1 MAETITHADWIS
13 TKELAAKIESALAAE
28 YIDPRLRGQY
38 ELFFESLLEKINEEN
53 DSSLSFAEIT
63 TNETAYEYLTW
74 VATKGFTYGVWA
86 GVGTKHYVALLEI
99 LAKKRYYVNYY
110 ENFAWAQEVEL
121 TGEEEAEELAEEEE

>member
-13 TKELAAKIESALAAE
+13 TKELATKIESALASDF
-28 YIDPRLRGQY
+28 IDPHLRGQY

-74 VATKGFTYGVWA
+74 VATKGFSYGVWA
-86 GVGTKHYVALLEI
+86 GGKIGFKYGDD
-99 LAKKRYYVNYY
+99 R
-110 ENFAWAQEVEL
+110 Q
-121 TGEEEAEELAEEEE
+121 AEEYLATLEDQGMKQSEGVLSKRLQK